1 MNKIEKWTPQ
11 VGDIFRRKGTEKPL
25 YRLCGKSNYFYYRFV
40 QITESGIAGGEL
52 YLYDLCKNYELVER
66 PKTIDTMFKEQ
77 LNTETKELT
86 RFERFGNVMIDL
98 ETLSTHNNAAI
109 IEIGAVEFNKYTG
122 EVGEKFN
129 VIIDPKDWCKND
141 RHVDGE
147 TIQWWFKQTNEA
159 RKRFTKEKNE
169 YITLKHA
176 LQKLKYFIM
185 DCDTIEDDKDVVV
198 WGNGATMDISILEN
212 AFNYFDIDVP
222 WKFWAVNDVRTIVD
236 LNPSIKNN
244 CEFDCGVRHSAIA
257 DCLYQIKY
265 TTDTIKSL
273 EVKS

>member
-1 MNKIEKWTPQ
+1 MSWKPKT
-11 VGDIFRRKGTEKPL
+11 GDIFRRKGTEKPL
-25 YRLCGKSNYFYYRFV
+25 YRLCGKTNYIYYTFV
-40 QITESGIAGGEL
+40 QITECGIAGGEL
-52 YLYDLCKNYELVER
+52 SMFDLCKNYELVER

-129 VIIDPKDWCKND
+129 VIIEPSDWCKND

-147 TIQWWFKQTNEA
+147 TIQWWFKQTNDA
-159 RKRFTKEKNE
+159 CKRFVTKQKDIE
-169 YITLKHA
+169 YCTLKHA

-185 DCDTIEDDKDVVV
+185 DCDSIDDDKNVVV
-198 WGNGATMDISILEN
+198 WGNGSTMDITILQSAYE
-212 AFNYFDIDVP
+212 YFDIETP
-222 WKFWAVNDVRTIVD
+222 WKYWSVNDVRTIVD
-236 LNPSIKNN
+236 LNPIVKAQTIFNSGIQ
-244 CEFDCGVRHSAIA
+244 HSAVA
-257 DCLYQIKY
+257 DCLHQIKY
-265 TTDTIKSL
+265 LTNTIKTI
-273 EVKS
+273 KH